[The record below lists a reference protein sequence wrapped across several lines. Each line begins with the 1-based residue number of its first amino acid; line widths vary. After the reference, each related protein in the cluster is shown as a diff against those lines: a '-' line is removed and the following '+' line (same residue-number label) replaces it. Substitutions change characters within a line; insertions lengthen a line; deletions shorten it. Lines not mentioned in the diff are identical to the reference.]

1 MTRSLTIRCCV
12 RTLRVCRTRNEPV
25 LSFLGE
31 AGKYYTVVF
40 VDNIVGLSNDPA
52 TLRPR
57 SARMGSTCSGEG

>member
-1 MTRSLTIRCCV
+1 M
-12 RTLRVCRTRNEPV
+12 RVCRTRNEPV